1 MDLRK
6 QRNTDAEETAFVPVS
21 EIASKRST
29 DQFDTQKLDSD
40 AVRVQAAIYHDRN
53 PYRRSKTQLHGTP
66 MPPEQEA
73 ASCPGNVSEY
83 NNGYEN
89 ASQPSYRS
97 DYEGAPQSPY
107 NNGYGNAPQS
117 PYNNGYGNAPQPPYN
132 NGYGNASQSPYNN
145 GYGNASQPPYRSGY
159 ESTPQ
164 PPYNNGYGNAPQQP
178 YNNGYRNTPPS
189 YNSYGNMP
197 QPPHNNGYGNM
208 SQTAAYSRSATAAP
222 PRPQAPPRTQA
233 PRQSSTPP
241 VKSSAPSSRPTQLS
255 ASAEPKRKQTIP
267 TGKKRASGGTLGSV
281 VRFVLWAIIV
291 VFVLYSVLALVGILR
306 MQKETAENRAD
317 ISDVME
323 ASYVSNVLLIG
334 TDSRD
339 LSSDRGRSDSMIL
352 LSINSKTNEIVMTSF
367 LRDAYV
373 YINDTYGKGKLNAAY
388 SYGGAALLM
397 DTLEANYHVRIDDY
411 VLLSFA
417 ACANMIDAVGGV
429 ELELSDSEADA
440 VNEIL
445 ISEVNELMGD
455 DRNDDTLDGG
465 GKLKLDGKQAL
476 SYSRIRYVGNA
487 DFERTSRQRTVMT
500 QVLKKA
506 AKNPAALAN
515 IFITALPEL
524 STNLSVGK
532 AYSYALRAPFLLMS
546 YDFVQQQIP
555 ADGTFY
561 GDTIDG
567 ESVLVIDL
575 EENQK
580 ELEKTIFRKS

>member
-29 DQFDTQKLDSD
+29 DQFDTQKLDGD
-40 AVRVQAAIYHDRN
+40 AVRSQTAAYHDRN
-53 PYRRSKTQLHGTP
+53 PYRRSKPQLHGTP
-66 MPPEQEA
+66 MPPEQETV
-73 ASCPGNVSEY
+73 SYPGDVSEYHNGYGNAPQPPY
-83 NNGYEN
+83 NNGYGNPPQSPYNNGYGNPPQSPYNNGYGN
-89 ASQPSYRS
+89 ASQSSYNNG
-97 DYEGAPQSPY
+97 YGNAPQSPY

-117 PYNNGYGNAPQPPYN
+117 PYNNGYGNAPQ
-132 NGYGNASQSPYNN
+132 S
-145 GYGNASQPPYRSGY
+145 
-159 ESTPQ
+159 
-164 PPYNNGYGNAPQQP
+164 PYNNGYGNAPQS
-178 YNNGYRNTPPS
+178 S
-189 YNSYGNMP
+189 Y
-197 QPPHNNGYGNM
+197 NNGYGNAPQ
-208 SQTAAYSRSATAAP
+208 SSYNNGYGNPPRSTAYGRSATAAP
-222 PRPQAPPRTQA
+222 PRPQSSPQTHP
-233 PRQSSTPP
+233 PRQSSTPKEP
-241 VKSSAPSSRPTQLS
+241 IKSSVPSSRPVRQP
-255 ASAEPKRKQTIP
+255 ASAEPKRRRTVSN
-267 TGKKRASGGTLGSV
+267 GKKRAGGGTLGKI
-281 VRFVLWAIIV
+281 VRFVLWAVII

-306 MQKETAENRAD
+306 MQKETAENRAN

-373 YINDTYGKGKLNAAY
+373 YIGDTYGSGKLNAAY

-397 DTLEANYHVRIDDY
+397 DTIEANYHVRIDDY
-411 VLLSFA
+411 VLISFA
-417 ACANMIDAVGGV
+417 ACANVIDAVGGV

-455 DRNDDTLDGG
+455 GREDDLLDGG
-465 GKLKLDGKQAL
+465 GTLKLDGKQAL

-506 AKNPAALAN
+506 AKNPAALAS

-532 AYSYALRAPFLLMS
+532 AYSYALRAPFLLMH

-561 GDTIDG
+561 GDTING
-567 ESVLVIDL
+567 EAVLVTTDS
-575 EENQK
+575 EENQNK
-580 ELEKTIFRKS
+580 LEETIFRKS